1 MFHAKKRGRGLTAYF
16 RRNLGEAANF
26 RLLLESS
33 MRDAAAGLGIRIAID
48 DLGTGYSVPND
59 FTRPPGA
66 RLRVD
71 DRRALQGRVRRGRRD
86 ERPARLPARAR
97 IPVRSGLAVRQADVR
112 RRFRTVLRRGALR
125 SGGAAGIDAGI
136 HGVDG
141 RYGCKPFFVGRAP
154 F

>member
-86 ERPARLPARAR
+86 ERPARL
-97 IPVRSGLAVRQADVR
+97 SGLAVRQADFR